1 MFEKKRIAFLA
12 TVLAAGPA
20 LAQVEPN
27 VCVARHISP
36 VDQVNGQVVFTC
48 LKKVD
53 GTDQKTIQQ
62 MYEAGYRIVSATQTI
77 KSGST
82 MDTYTTLFLE
92 RSVGTGK

>member
-36 VDQVNGQVVFTC
+36 EDQVNQVVFTC

-53 GTDQKTIQQ
+53 GTNQKTIQQ

-77 KSGST
+77 KSVST